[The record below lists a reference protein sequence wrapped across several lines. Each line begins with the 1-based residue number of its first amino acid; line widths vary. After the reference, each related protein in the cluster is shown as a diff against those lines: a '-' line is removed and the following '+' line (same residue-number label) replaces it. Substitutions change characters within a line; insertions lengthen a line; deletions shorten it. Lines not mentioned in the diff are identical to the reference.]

1 MTEIE
6 ILSERIAGLASR
18 VRELEQKISAQHQ
31 EVQAPVKEK
40 REHHKLIE
48 CQDAC
53 SLHSHWLCSEH
64 KGNKN
69 ERCDTC
75 ALAAHMSD
83 VSRSRSPGYW
93 PGLGR

>member
-6 ILSERIAGLASR
+6 ILSERIARLASR

-40 REHHKLIE
+40 REHHKLME
-48 CQDAC
+48 CRQDAC
-53 SLHSHWLCSEH
+53 PLDSLWLCSEH

-75 ALAAHMSD
+75 ALAAQMSD
-83 VSRSRSPGYW
+83 LSHSRSPGYW
-93 PGLGR
+93 PA